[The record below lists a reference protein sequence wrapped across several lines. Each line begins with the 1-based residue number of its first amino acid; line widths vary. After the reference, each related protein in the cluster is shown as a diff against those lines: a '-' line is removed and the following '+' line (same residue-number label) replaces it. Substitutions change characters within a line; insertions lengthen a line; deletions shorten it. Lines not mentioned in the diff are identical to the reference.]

1 MRRVVVLA
9 LCVLSAP
16 AAIAAVP
23 REVLDTVQ
31 RLPPATALDPAL
43 RAAPCA
49 FSRAA
54 RHLDPLPANIA
65 WTQPRATVLFS
76 GLPGLPPGSRAAV
89 IRPTRDLLA
98 RAATREAIARG
109 GIALHAIDLAPLP
122 ADAAAPAFLAIHV
135 EPPATPPEGCV
146 APGPR

>member
-1 MRRVVVLA
+1 MRRVLVLA
-9 LCVLSAP
+9 FCAISAS
-16 AAIAAVP
+16 AAATAP
-23 REVLDTVQ
+23 REVLDAVQ
-31 RLPPATALDPAL
+31 RLPPAAALDPAL

-49 FSRAA
+49 FSAAA

-65 WTQPRATVLFS
+65 WAQPRAVVLFT
-76 GLPGLPPGSRAAV
+76 GLPGLDNGRRAAV
-89 IRPTRDLLA
+89 IRPTRELMA

-109 GIALHAIDLAPLP
+109 GIALHAIDLSPLP
-122 ADAAAPAFLAIHV
+122 ADAPAPAFLAIHV